1 MKKAAAIYV
10 RVSTPDQHVE
20 SQFTISESWRHS
32 EDSRLYTNTLIVV
45 FVERTHAVRVLMHS
59 WRMHGAKSSRSC
71 WWRHST
77 ALRGALGIFYK

>member
-1 MKKAAAIYV
+1 MKKAAIYV

-20 SQFTISESWRHS
+20 VSCTIFESWRHS
-32 EDSRLYTNTLIVV
+32 EDSRLYTNTKIVV
-45 FVERTHAVRVLMHS
+45 FVERRHAVRGLMHS
-59 WRMHGAKSSRSC
+59 WLMHGAKSSRSC